1 MHQEGQHLTGHVEMT
16 IGTGAALEGC
26 REDEQ
31 TVAVGIL
38 STEHIVDVLRNQLE
52 HAACLTSGHGHG
64 AQESAQKRSHA
75 GEPFLIMRY
84 ISDLGNRTNRR
95 GSPVEEYAL
104 RPGVAP

>member
-1 MHQEGQHLTGHVEMT
+1 MHQEGQHFAGHVEMA

-52 HAACLTSGHGHG
+52 HATCLTS
-64 AQESAQKRSHA
+64 
-75 GEPFLIMRY
+75 
-84 ISDLGNRTNRR
+84 
-95 GSPVEEYAL
+95 
-104 RPGVAP
+104 